1 MNNNS
6 SSELVSLD
14 TTAWSLKRQCET
26 IGRFWALQWSA
37 IQLTILRERGEHD
50 LARFK
55 YLILRRHQRSHF
67 LEGVAKL
74 GIDTSLPPAIV
85 AGRYHF
91 FSNAIGGLNM
101 EYIEESDR
109 KVWIRYMPPAWSFPG
124 VSLFAVP
131 ASVQRAMFQ
140 GWHPFNG
147 RSLGTRR
154 LGFVVTKIYQEG
166 CPYDEGYFQEYD
178 RDLDDD
184 EFIRFAPVIR
194 SPDYDPDRIP
204 RLDPEIWPEARLIKA
219 RRNFALGYVE
229 DAVTTAIEMYGV
241 KTASDY
247 IGQAARM
254 TALQFFGEL
263 KDSLG
268 VDQAN
273 AAAFVAIFQT
283 LSTLAGERFA
293 VEEQGTGEFV
303 VTRSNRVL
311 ATNPVDADIYRALF
325 QYQDMAAK
333 VLSPR
338 VEVQLRSVTTKAG
351 PEETWIVRDSS
362 ERLF

>member
-1 MNNNS
+1 MDNIQS
-6 SSELVSLD
+6 ATVAID
-14 TTAWSLKRQCET
+14 TDAWPLKRQCET

-37 IQLTILRERGEHD
+37 IQLTILRERGEKD

-67 LEGVAKL
+67 LQGVEKL
-74 GIDTSLPPAIV
+74 GIDRSLPPAIV

-131 ASVQRAMFQ
+131 ASVQRAMFE

-154 LGFVVTKIYQEG
+154 LGFVVTKVYQEG
-166 CPYDEGYFQEYD
+166 CPYDEGYFYEYD

-184 EFIRFAPVIR
+184 EFIRFAPVTT
-194 SPDYDPDRIP
+194 SPDYRPDAIP
-204 RLDPEIWPEARLIKA
+204 VLDPKEWPEARLIKA

-241 KTASDY
+241 KTASDF

-268 VDQAN
+268 VATVD
-273 AAAFVAIFQT
+273 AAAFVSIFQV
-283 LSTLAGERFA
+283 LSRLAGETFS
-293 VEEQGTGEFV
+293 VESNGPGDYLV
-303 VTRSNRVL
+303 KRSNRVL
-311 ATNPVDADIYRALF
+311 AAEPVDADIYRALF

-338 VEVQLRSVTTKAG
+338 VAVNLVSVDIKGGVA
-351 PEETWIVRDSS
+351 ETWAVRDSAT
-362 ERLF
+362 RLF